1 MQDVIISRESLV
13 RSLGSLIREIDGK
26 NIKLISPIF
35 IETKIKIKDTIM
47 NIIRNQYSDITIF
60 YGINHNLSH
69 ILIKEL
75 LETFDKDI
83 NTKFVYLNSFI
94 HFGDDN
100 VKIKILEDLGF
111 KTKKKGLDL
120 FEKLFNDLTI
130 KDNLQKTSL
139 YVIYFENIEILFQKQ
154 KQQLFYTI
162 LELVSKTKNIF
173 FAGTTRNFNIM
184 ESMEKRIRSRF
195 IQRPIDMST
204 PNLDKIMASI
214 EVLAKEK
221 EEKKRTKI
229 ISNSQTS
236 IEIFFS
242 ILLEIKPFLKYF
254 KRLYELGYNVT
265 AIMTEIKIVL
275 ANFLYEL
282 INQKKNFI
290 EKDKVHEL
298 IENNI
303 TELKNEF
310 DGLSFIESKKLYL
323 H

>member
-111 KTKKKGLDL
+111 KTKKK
-120 FEKLFNDLTI
+120 
-130 KDNLQKTSL
+130 
-139 YVIYFENIEILFQKQ
+139 V
-154 KQQLFYTI
+154 
-162 LELVSKTKNIF
+162 
-173 FAGTTRNFNIM
+173 
-184 ESMEKRIRSRF
+184 
-195 IQRPIDMST
+195 
-204 PNLDKIMASI
+204 
-214 EVLAKEK
+214 
-221 EEKKRTKI
+221 
-229 ISNSQTS
+229 
-236 IEIFFS
+236 
-242 ILLEIKPFLKYF
+242 
-254 KRLYELGYNVT
+254 
-265 AIMTEIKIVL
+265 
-275 ANFLYEL
+275 
-282 INQKKNFI
+282 
-290 EKDKVHEL
+290 
-298 IENNI
+298 
-303 TELKNEF
+303 
-310 DGLSFIESKKLYL
+310 
-323 H
+323 

>member
-1 MQDVIISRESLV
+1 
-13 RSLGSLIREIDGK
+13 
-26 NIKLISPIF
+26 
-35 IETKIKIKDTIM
+35 
-47 NIIRNQYSDITIF
+47 
-60 YGINHNLSH
+60 
-69 ILIKEL
+69 
-75 LETFDKDI
+75 
-83 NTKFVYLNSFI
+83 
-94 HFGDDN
+94 
-100 VKIKILEDLGF
+100 
-111 KTKKKGLDL
+111 
-120 FEKLFNDLTI
+120 
-130 KDNLQKTSL
+130 
-139 YVIYFENIEILFQKQ
+139 
-154 KQQLFYTI
+154 
-162 LELVSKTKNIF
+162 
-173 FAGTTRNFNIM
+173 M

-265 AIMTEIKIVL
+265 AIMTEIKIVF

-290 EKDKVHEL
+290 EKDK
-298 IENNI
+298 
-303 TELKNEF
+303 
-310 DGLSFIESKKLYL
+310 
-323 H
+323 